1 MHRGGFTIAELLVT
15 IMIVA
20 LVAALGMPR
29 LGRPM
34 DWMQA
39 EAATRDVS
47 SALAVARATAAMQG
61 IRTRVVIAADS
72 LRLDRWEPA
81 QWVPL
86 RRWPGPLSRGVS
98 VDVSNPEVVFGPTGL
113 TWRVSNTKVVLRRG
127 GQAEGLTVSHLGRGE
142 RGCAGTPLGPVP
154 A

>member
-29 LGRPM
+29 LGRTM
-34 DWMQA
+34 DWMA
-39 EAATRDVS
+39 TDAATRDVS
-47 SALAVARATAAMQG
+47 TALAVARATAAMQG

-98 VDVSNPEVVFGPTGL
+98 VDVSNPEVVFGPIGL
-113 TWRVSNTKVVLRRG
+113 AWGVSNTKVVLRRG
-127 GQAEGLTVSHLGRGE
+127 TQVEVLTVSSVGRVK
-142 RGCAGTPLGPVP
+142 RW
-154 A
+154 

>member
-1 MHRGGFTIAELLVT
+1 MHRGGLTIAELLVT

-29 LGRPM
+29 LGRTM
-34 DWMQA
+34 DWMAA
-39 EAATRDVS
+39 EAGTRDVS
-47 SALAVARATAAMQG
+47 PAVAVARATAAMQG

-113 TWRVSNTKVVLRRG
+113 TWGVSNTKVVLRRG
-127 GQAEGLTVSHLGRGE
+127 GPGEGLTVSRVGRGKRWWSGE
-142 RGCAGTPLGPVP
+142 PSGLVRS
-154 A
+154 

>member
-1 MHRGGFTIAELLVT
+1 MHRGGLTIAELLVT

-34 DWMQA
+34 DWMA
-39 EAATRDVS
+39 ADAATRDIS
-47 SALAVARATAAMQG
+47 TALAVARATAAMQG

-113 TWRVSNTKVVLRRG
+113 TWGVSNTKVVLRRG
-127 GQAEGLTVSHLGRGE
+127 THGAGLPVSRA
-142 RGCAGTPLGPVP
+142 RRRKCSVA
-154 A
+154 

>member
-1 MHRGGFTIAELLVT
+1 MHRGGLTIPELPVT
-15 IMIVA
+15 SMIVA

-29 LGRPM
+29 LGRTM
-34 DWMQA
+34 DRVAA
-39 EAATRDVS
+39 EAAPRDRS
-47 SALAVARATAAMQG
+47 AALAVARATAAMQG

-86 RRWPGPLSRGVS
+86 RRWWGRLSRWVS

-113 TWRVSNTKVVLRRG
+113 TWGVSNTKVVLRRG
-127 GQAEGLTVSHLGRGE
+127 TQVEVLTVSSVGRVK
-142 RGCAGTPLGPVP
+142 RW
-154 A
+154 